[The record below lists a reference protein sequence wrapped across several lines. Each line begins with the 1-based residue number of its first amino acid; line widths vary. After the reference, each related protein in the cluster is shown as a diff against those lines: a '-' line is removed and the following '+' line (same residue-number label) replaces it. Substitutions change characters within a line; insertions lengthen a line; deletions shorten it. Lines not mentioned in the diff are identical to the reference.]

1 MIWQA
6 CKGSQHT
13 GSLQGELFRLVE
25 SQQHVATM
33 SYVDNLQEQ
42 ALLEEMLESIKP
54 SFPEDSEAYHY
65 LLKTPFRY
73 PPLKWG
79 SRFGRTHEPG
89 IFYGGCDIEV
99 ALAESAYY
107 RLVFWFSM
115 DADSV
120 KDKMRTEHTL
130 FSVNYK
136 TACGIRLQVAPFDEH
151 LTELTHPSDYQPCQL
166 LGSSMRKAGVEVFEY
181 QSARDPEKGACVGL
195 FTPKAF
201 VQKKPRETS
210 QWFCESSA
218 TDVSFMQ
225 VNTRDVIRFP
235 IKDLLVNGSLPQPPT

>member
-1 MIWQA
+1 MIWQTR
-6 CKGSQHT
+6 KGSQHT
-13 GSLQGELFRLVE
+13 GFLQGELFRLVE
-25 SQQHVATM
+25 SQQQVATM
-33 SYVDNLQEQ
+33 SYVDTLEEQ

-54 SFPEDSEAYHY
+54 SFPEDSDTYHY

-89 IFYGGCDIEV
+89 IFYGGCGIEV

-107 RLVFWFSM
+107 RMVFWFSM

-136 TACGIRLQVAPFDEH
+136 TSSGIQLHVAPFDEY
-151 LTELTHPSDYQPCQL
+151 LAELAHPSSYQSSQL
-166 LGSSMRKAGVEVFEY
+166 LGSSMREAAVDVFEY
-181 QSARDPEKGACVGL
+181 QSVRDPEKGTCVGL
-195 FTPKAF
+195 FTPNAF
-201 VQKKPRETS
+201 VQKKPREMS
-210 QWFCESSA
+210 QWFCETSA
-218 TDVSFMQ
+218 TDVSFKQ
-225 VNTRDVIRFP
+225 VDAREVIRFP
-235 IKDLLVNGSLPQPPT
+235 IDCFLVNNELPLPA